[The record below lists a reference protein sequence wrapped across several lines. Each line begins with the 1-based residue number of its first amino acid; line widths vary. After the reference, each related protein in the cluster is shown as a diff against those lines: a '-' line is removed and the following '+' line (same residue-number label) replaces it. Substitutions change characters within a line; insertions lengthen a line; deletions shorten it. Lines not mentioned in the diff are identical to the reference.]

1 MILKIL
7 KDNWV
12 YFLPQEKVHNKYIK
26 KKNKKKKRY
35 KILLVD
41 KKTLLK
47 DRRDKKKL
55 NSLNSFSGKKTNF
68 QW

>member
-26 KKNKKKKRY
+26 KKKQKRY

-55 NSLNSFSGKKTNF
+55 NSLNSFTGKKTNF

>member
-26 KKNKKKKRY
+26 KKKNRY

-47 DRRDKKKL
+47 DRSDKKKL
-55 NSLNSFSGKKTNF
+55 NSLNSFSGKNTNF

>member
-26 KKNKKKKRY
+26 KKKKP
-35 KILLVD
+35 V
-41 KKTLLK
+41 
-47 DRRDKKKL
+47 
-55 NSLNSFSGKKTNF
+55 
-68 QW
+68 

>member
-26 KKNKKKKRY
+26 KKKQKRY

-41 KKTLLK
+41 KKILLK

-55 NSLNSFSGKKTNF
+55 NSLNSFTGKKTNF